1 MRLYYRWNCC
11 ITCPGS
17 YQTILCCHLSHPKLP
32 SLVHTA
38 KPTLVFAVQLQGVR
52 NPAGYVWLCMSP
64 FQFILQFLWSE
75 GCWCS
80 IGKTQHQIAR
90 NAGLLPSAL
99 VLHDAICLVDAV
111 TNSTCRRSA
120 VFYFSSVILTQAFSQ
135 HHVIYRSDCAVCA
148 APTWEA
154 LRMPDCVWWV
164 NVFIIN
170 FKCFSA
176 TKNYWCH

>member
-1 MRLYYRWNCC
+1 MYYLSIKLPC
-11 ITCPGS
+11 
-17 YQTILCCHLSHPKLP
+17 YQTILCCHLSHPQVP

-38 KPTLVFAVQLQGVR
+38 KPTLVFAAVQLQGVR
-52 NPAGYVWLCMSP
+52 SPRGYVWLSMSL
-64 FQFILQFLWSE
+64 FQFILHFLWSE
-75 GCWCS
+75 GRWCS
-80 IGKTQHQIAR
+80 ISHAQPLMAQT
-90 NAGLLPSAL
+90 AGLLPSA
-99 VLHDAICLVDAV
+99 VVPHDAICLVDAV
-111 TNSTCRRSA
+111 TNCTCHQSA
-120 VFYFSSVILTQAFSQ
+120 AFYFSSVILTQALSQ
-135 HHVIYRSDCAVCA
+135 HHVIYRPDCAVCA